1 MGNVINASE
10 KDMWRLFCSV
20 RTETRVCQS
29 EVLRAARPMVDPLRL
44 PRWPKDRRELDRMIE
59 RLGDFKSRI
68 LRSVKIDMND
78 VGLDSTVDFTFVD
91 PIYAW
96 ASTALRVSRS
106 LPLYFQ
112 FRPLHDPNTQERL
125 YGTSVQCG
133 EVMRKSCARVQAR
146 CVLIASA
153 LCVSRPESIS

>member
-1 MGNVINASE
+1 MERVLAISE

-20 RTETRVCQS
+20 RTQSRVCQS
-29 EVLRAARPMVDPLRL
+29 AVLRAVRPLVDPLRL
-44 PRWPKDRRELDRMIE
+44 ASWPKDRRALDRMIDK
-59 RLGDFKSRI
+59 LGGFRSRI
-68 LRSVKIDMND
+68 MRSVKINMED
-78 VGLDSTVDFTFVD
+78 VGADNVDFTFVD

-112 FRPLHDPNTQERL
+112 FCPLYDPNTRERL

-133 EVMRKSCARVQAR
+133 EVMKMSCSRVQ
-146 CVLIASA
+146 
-153 LCVSRPESIS
+153 SRWV